1 MSDHTLFTEASRGG
15 LSINHRDTI
24 IRHAAKQKLPAK
36 CPLMTQCG
44 HGAVHVSQF
53 FVAATE

>member
-44 HGAVHVSQF
+44 HW
-53 FVAATE
+53 